1 MANPLSW
8 ELYIT
13 SDPEFL
19 SNGFR
24 VNIEFFFGHALEHI
38 PS

>member
-24 VNIEFFFGHALEHI
+24 VNIVVF
-38 PS
+38 